1 MAQATTSPKGKS
13 STPLNMISST
23 PRKSFPFQS
32 RTPSASAFFHCE
44 QSFEDQARR
53 NSGSSKQDSSI
64 DVPLNALPTIAIQ
77 PASTRSGHAS
87 ATQPIPLTSGTSR
100 KSSTSAENTSTT
112 SSAPK
117 SGGLKWEAFGNPL
130 HLPVSCDAAAFPSW
144 PQHNAPESTLH
155 QSSRTS
161 SSPLMA
167 KDILARMDR
176 GVSDAFVERLPRHL
190 SPQGAMR
197 HYEAQQNLA
206 NRAALAKLTEK
217 REALARR
224 NIARVRALRGESSP
238 EPKEKTWEELLDEE
252 VANFDK
258 MEQKQTQPVNVE
270 RHVSHAM
277 MSHDAGNTHATKD
290 GTSKVR
296 SRLVSFEPMAQT
308 QTHPLHYTHSS
319 RRIGSPYPN
328 SLVPSP
334 NSCEDDTEQQED
346 IESVPV
352 SPLSQ
357 DPLQLS
363 TASGPVS
370 PVSAQQSPQESALIT
385 PPSHAL
391 SQQLNDL
398 GIILPSADETDHIE
412 TVVPA
417 QSASHRPSALSSSC
431 GPTTPALRS
440 TARPGATGITFFEQY
455 ETLAHALSLPCSP
468 SPEPIDRSA
477 NESPCS
483 TLSIRTSYNPSDC
496 KHDLSSGGEASA
508 EASYQLGPCLCDSC
522 RPPSAGSTAAA
533 RAGGGSVV
541 AAASAL
547 WAMLNPF
554 AISRS
559 SSSTASPSAMLPEA
573 QESMLSPDY
582 EDAGL
587 RDLGHWEEMQEQTDE
602 EGDEEF
608 LRRLG
613 RGMRI
618 RRVREETIG
627 EWAERA
633 FPLPPRH

>member
-1 MAQATTSPKGKS
+1 MAQATISPKGKS
-13 STPLNMISST
+13 STSLNMISST
-23 PRKSFPFQS
+23 PRQSLPFQS
-32 RTPSASAFFHCE
+32 RTPSESAIFHCE
-44 QSFEDQARR
+44 QSFADQARR
-53 NSGSSKQDSSI
+53 NSGSSKKDSSI
-64 DVPLNALPTIAIQ
+64 NVPPNGLPATAIQ

-87 ATQPIPLTSGTSR
+87 AMQPIPLTSGTSR

-112 SSAPK
+112 SSSPK

-167 KDILARMDR
+167 KDILARMDC

-217 REALARR
+217 REVLARR

-258 MEQKQTQPVNVE
+258 MEQNQKQTVNVE
-270 RHVSHAM
+270 RHVLPVIVD
-277 MSHDAGNTHATKD
+277 HDASNTHAAKD

-308 QTHPLHYTHSS
+308 QTHPLHHMHSS
-319 RRIGSPYPN
+319 RRIGSPYPD

-346 IESVPV
+346 IESAPV

-363 TASGPVS
+363 TANGPVS
-370 PVSAQQSPQESALIT
+370 PVSAQQNSQESALIA
-385 PPSHAL
+385 PPSRAL
-391 SQQLNDL
+391 SQQLDAL
-398 GIILPSADETDHIE
+398 GIMLPPADETDHIE
-412 TVVPA
+412 TVIPA
-417 QSASHRPSALSSSC
+417 QSASPRPSASSSSC
-431 GPTTPALRS
+431 GSTTWGLRS

-468 SPEPIDRSA
+468 SSEPIDRSA
-477 NESPCS
+477 NDSPCS
-483 TLSIRTSYNPSDC
+483 TLSVRTSYNPSDC
-496 KHDLSSGGEASA
+496 KYDLGSGDEASA

-522 RPPSAGSTAAA
+522 RPPSSESAAA
-533 RAGGGSVV
+533 AHAGGSSIV

-554 AISRS
+554 AISR

-582 EDAGL
+582 EGAGL
-587 RDLGHWEEMQEQTDE
+587 RDLEHWEEMGEQNDE

-627 EWAERA
+627 EWAERT
-633 FPLPPRH
+633 FPLPPRY